1 MKKNSFMQGAV
12 IATFAIIFTKFI
24 GIIYVIP
31 FYKIIGDQGGALY
44 GYAYTIYST
53 FLSLSTVGIPL
64 AISKV
69 VSEYNA
75 KGYYHTRE
83 RVYKLGK
90 RAIMLFAFIIFLI
103 LVIFAEPLAK
113 LIIGDIEG
121 GNTIEDITFVI
132 RVIATALLVIP
143 SLAIARGYLQGNKYI
158 TSSSLSQVV
167 EQLFRVIIV
176 VFGSWV
182 MLSITG
188 NTTWAVSVACLG
200 ATVGGLLAY
209 FYLKRKITK
218 NKEDFVPI
226 GEPKPAE
233 LKITTKEIWIK
244 ILKYAFPFVMID
256 VVGNACQII
265 NMFTVVKI
273 LVNDTGFN
281 VNDAEIVMSTLTT
294 WGSKLC
300 MVVTALATG
309 LVVSL
314 LPHITDSYVRKDK
327 KTVTKYINQSY
338 ELLLYIAIPLTVGM
352 SFLAKPIWEIFYGNH
367 GLAAEVFSVFIF
379 NGLTSALYTVT
390 LTIMQ
395 SIDKYKVVFYSLF
408 LEVVIKLVLQYP
420 LMMLAYKM
428 GIGPYC
434 GNIAATIIATCST
447 FIISMVYM
455 VKKMKISLKESSI
468 TTIKIMIA
476 TIIMLASLVLLNKL
490 LPVEVSGRFDAI
502 IISIIYGLVGA
513 GIYFLI
519 TYKPIFK
526 KVFGK
531 ETIDRVLG
539 KFKRKKSKGKA

>member
-24 GIIYVIP
+24 GIVYVIP

-90 RAIMLFAFIIFLI
+90 RAIMLFALLIFLI

-113 LIIGDIEG
+113 AIIGDIEG

-167 EQLFRVIIV
+167 EQLFRVIVV

-182 MLSITG
+182 MLAITG
-188 NTTWAVSVACLG
+188 NTTWAVSVACFG
-200 ATVGGLLAY
+200 ATIGGLIAY
-209 FYLKRKITK
+209 LYLKRNITK

-226 GEPKPAE
+226 GEPKQEE
-233 LKITTKEIWIK
+233 LKITTKEIWGK

-395 SIDKYKVVFYSLF
+395 SVDKYKVVFYSLF
-408 LEVVIKLVLQYP
+408 LEVIIKLILQYP
-420 LMMLAYKM
+420 LMILAYKI

-434 GNIAATIIATCST
+434 GNIAATITATCST
-447 FIISMVYM
+447 FIISMIYM
-455 VKKMKISLKESSI
+455 SKKMNISLKESLI
-468 TTIKIMIA
+468 TTMKIMAA
-476 TIIMLASLVLLNKL
+476 TLVMLVCLVLLNKVV
-490 LPVEVSGRFDAI
+490 PVVVSGRAKAI
-502 IISIIYGLVGA
+502 FIAILYGVVGA
-513 GIYFLI
+513 GIYFAI

-531 ETIDRVLG
+531 ETVNRILG
-539 KFKRKKSKGKA
+539 KFKRKKSRGQS

>member
-24 GIIYVIP
+24 GIVYVIP

-64 AISKV
+64 AISKL

-75 KGYYHTRE
+75 KGYTHARE
-83 RVYKLGK
+83 RVYKQGK
-90 RAIMLFAFIIFLI
+90 RAITLFAFIIFLI
-103 LVIFAEPLAK
+103 LVIFAKPIAK

-121 GNTIEDITFVI
+121 GNSITDITFVI
-132 RVIATALLVIP
+132 RVIATALLIIP
-143 SLAIARGYLQGNKYI
+143 SLSISRGYLQGNKYI

-176 VFGSWV
+176 VFGSYL
-182 MLSITG
+182 MLLATG
-188 NTTWAVSVACLG
+188 NVTWAVSVACFG
-200 ATVGGLLAY
+200 ATIGGGIAY
-209 FYLKRKITK
+209 LYLRHKIVK
-218 NKEDFVPI
+218 NKKDFEVV
-226 GEPKPAE
+226 EEKE
-233 LKITTKEIWIK
+233 EEKLITTKDIWKK
-244 ILKYAFPFVMID
+244 IIKYAFPFVMID

-273 LVNDTGFN
+273 LVNSTGYSVQN
-281 VNDAEIVMSTLTT
+281 AEIVMSTLTT

-300 MVVTALATG
+300 MIISAVATG

-314 LPHITDSYVRKDK
+314 LPHITDSYVKKDNN
-327 KTVTKYINQSY
+327 TVTKYINQSY
-338 ELLLYIAIPLTVGM
+338 ELLLYMAIPMTVGL
-352 SFLAKPIWEIFYGNH
+352 SFLAKPVWELFYGNH
-367 GLAAEVFSVFIF
+367 GLASDVFAVFIF

-408 LEVVIKLVLQYP
+408 IEVVIKLILQYP
-420 LMMLAYKM
+420 LMILAYKI

-447 FIISMVYM
+447 FTISMLYM
-455 VKKMKISLKESSI
+455 VIKMKISLKQSLI
-468 TTIKIMIA
+468 TTLKIIIA
-476 TIIMLASLVLLNKL
+476 TLIMLGLLIL
-490 LPVEVSGRFDAI
+490 LDKFVPIVVTGRLNAI
-502 IISIIYGLVGA
+502 FITILYTIVGGLV
-513 GIYFLI
+513 YFLI
-519 TYKPIFK
+519 TYKTIFV
-526 KVFGK
+526 KVFGNGILSK
-531 ETIDRVLG
+531 L
-539 KFKRKKSKGKA
+539 KRKVQ

>member
-75 KGYYHTRE
+75 KEYYHTRE

-90 RAIMLFAFIIFLI
+90 RAIMIFALVIFLI
-103 LVIFAEPLAK
+103 LVIFAEPLAR

-182 MLSITG
+182 MLAITG
-188 NTTWAVSVACLG
+188 NTTWAVSVACFG
-200 ATVGGLLAY
+200 ATIGGLLAY
-209 FYLKRKITK
+209 IYLKRKITK

-226 GEPKPAE
+226 GEPKPEE
-233 LKITTKEIWIK
+233 LKITTKEIWLK

-273 LVNDTGFN
+273 LVNETGFN
-281 VNDAEIVMSTLTT
+281 INDAEIVMSTLTT

-300 MVVTALATG
+300 MVVTAIATG

-327 KTVTKYINQSY
+327 KTVTKYVNQSY
-338 ELLLYIAIPLTVGM
+338 ELLLYLAIPMTVGM

-395 SIDKYKVVFYSLF
+395 SVDKYKVVFYSLF
-408 LEVVIKLVLQYP
+408 IEVLLKLILQYP
-420 LMMLAYKM
+420 LMLLAYKM

-455 VKKMKISLKESSI
+455 SSKMKISLKESLI
-468 TTIKIMIA
+468 TTMK
-476 TIIMLASLVLLNKL
+476 IMLATLIMLVCLVLLNKVI
-490 LPVEVSGRFDAI
+490 PVEVSGRGKAI
-502 IISIIYGLVGA
+502 LITVLYGVIGGA
-513 GIYFLI
+513 IYFII

-531 ETIDRVLG
+531 ETINRIFG
-539 KFKRKKSKGKA
+539 KFKRKRTRG